1 MTQFGGGR
9 VRYNGPQLRS
19 LPWHGVPPG
28 DDFFSS
34 SLFSLLRNFRTGEAC
49 FLSLFPL
56 TTFLGY
62 ECKKGSG
69 SSFFLSI
76 PHFFLL
82 PPPHD
87 RRAQVTN
94 DLLSGEGDPAKK
106 EASLIKLSG

>member
-34 SLFSLLRNFRTGEAC
+34 SPSSLFSLLSNFRTGEAC

-56 TTFLGY
+56 TTFFWATNAR
-62 ECKKGSG
+62 KGVEAH
-69 SSFFLSI
+69 SFSPSRI
-76 PHFFLL
+76 FLL
-82 PPPHD
+82 PPPTTAEH
-87 RRAQVTN
+87 R
-94 DLLSGEGDPAKK
+94 
-106 EASLIKLSG
+106 